1 MQHYKFVNWWIRG
14 FVFDVTNRLEGTSSA
29 RFSARKLIYGAFIS
43 TFLSPLHERGCSL
56 RLCWG
61 WMTHIIR
68 GRLLGLLT
76 LASSSSL
83 LYTKLL
89 LTWFPYF
96 PKGLYTSTHGL
107 NHTSFSVLPWL
118 PMFLAIYACNSMP
131 NCFNDGAKRS
141 RSLYRKV
148 AGSNMSCLEAHAGFI
163 RLLMKG
169 IIDPYVL
176 WPFDKKFI
184 S

>member
-1 MQHYKFVNWWIRG
+1 MQHFKFVNWWIG
-14 FVFDVTNRLEGTSSA
+14 EFVVSFFDVTNRLEGTSSA

-56 RLCWG
+56 RLFWGCSEAGLRLFWG
-61 WMTHIIR
+61 WMTRIIR
-68 GRLLGLLT
+68 GWLLGLLT

-131 NCFNDGAKRS
+131 NC
-141 RSLYRKV
+141 
-148 AGSNMSCLEAHAGFI
+148 
-163 RLLMKG
+163 
-169 IIDPYVL
+169 
-176 WPFDKKFI
+176 
-184 S
+184 